1 LLAKI
6 KINLINKE
14 EKINREISGISS
26 QIIIIHI
33 SWISDRKKAAKMNSE
48 KRTAQARF
56 YYYVDSYP
64 GIWL

>member
-14 EKINREISGISS
+14 EKINRKISGISS

-33 SWISDRKKAAKMNSE
+33 S
-48 KRTAQARF
+48 
-56 YYYVDSYP
+56 
-64 GIWL
+64 